1 MEKQN
6 KFFQFKSVQLWKDS
20 ILAGFGIFGFISAV
34 MGVCGYS
41 FAVLCDDLVKSVILT
56 VTALLCS
63 YLIAALFL
71 WWSVRKRITVKIR
84 GINVTV
90 CQGDLF
96 EQEGKKVIAVDDAFS
111 ISEDD
116 AIISHSSLH
125 GKLIKRFKDNYE
137 LNEFK
142 ECVERAKAD
151 ASLGSVIQYK
161 DYILFAMSHLNED
174 YEAHIINSNYESLM
188 HKMWQGVGR
197 VYSYKP
203 IYLPILGDGI
213 TRFDDVSEKPSP
225 SQLLKCML
233 CSLKTSNVQIKGPIT
248 ILIYDRIN
256 QINLYDVKKFIS

>member
-1 MEKQN
+1 M
-6 KFFQFKSVQLWKDS
+6 
-20 ILAGFGIFGFISAV
+20 
-34 MGVCGYS
+34 
-41 FAVLCDDLVKSVILT
+41 
-56 VTALLCS
+56 
-63 YLIAALFL
+63 
-71 WWSVRKRITVKIR
+71 KIR

-96 EQEGKKVIAVDDAFS
+96 EQEGKKVIAVDDAFT
-111 ISEDD
+111 ITENN

-125 GKLIKRFKDNYE
+125 GKLIKQIKDNHE
-137 LNEFK
+137 LEEFK
-142 ECVERAKAD
+142 EYIERAKAA

-174 YEAHIINSNYESLM
+174 HEAHIVNSNYESLM

-197 VYSYKP
+197 VYAQEP

-213 TRFDDVSEKPSP
+213 TRFDGVSEKPSP

-233 CSLKTSNVQIKGPIT
+233 CSLKTSNVQIKGSIT
-248 ILIYDRIN
+248 IVIYDRIN